1 MTTTRRQGPRA
12 FWVQVHLW
20 LGLTL
25 GVVGVLVGL
34 SGSILVY
41 DHEIDA
47 QLNPHR
53 YAISGPQVALPYADY
68 AQRAQAALD
77 GNARATGIRLPDQ
90 EAGPVIVFARADAGP
105 FQRVYLDP
113 PTGRVLATASGRDWL
128 GWLHG
133 FHESLTLREWKGREI
148 VGVVGIAMLIS
159 ALSGIYLWW
168 PAGRFRMRALG
179 FRRGFALDRN
189 LHYTFGI
196 WGALVLAVL
205 SFTGLFLA
213 YQDAGRA
220 VVAAFG
226 TVSPSPRGLQSA
238 PGRGDAI
245 APDEAVAIAQHRVA
259 NAGVI
264 GIGLPAGPRAVYR
277 VNLRETGDTAA
288 RSTTVVY
295 IDARSG
301 VILHAVD
308 QATRGGG
315 DTFLAWQRMLH
326 EGSALGIVWRF
337 LTFLGGMLPA
347 LLMVTGLIIWLRK
360 RAQRHSRAVAGRL
373 PAASGD

>member
-1 MTTTRRQGPRA
+1 MTTKRRPGLRA

-41 DHEIDA
+41 DREIDA

-68 AQRAQAALD
+68 AQRAQAALA

-90 EAGPVIVFARADAGP
+90 EPGPVVVFARADAGP

-113 PTGRVLATASGRDWL
+113 PTGSVLATASGRDWL
-128 GWLHG
+128 GWLHS

-148 VGVVGIAMLIS
+148 VGVVGIGMLIS

-168 PAGRFRMRALG
+168 PAGRLRMRALG

-213 YQDAGRA
+213 FQDAGRT

-238 PGRGDAI
+238 PGSGDAI

-259 NAGVI
+259 NADVI
-264 GIGLPAGPRAVYR
+264 GIGLPVGPRAAYR

-308 QATRGGG
+308 QATRGG
-315 DTFLAWQRMLH
+315 DAFLAWQRMLH

-360 RAQRHSRAVAGRL
+360 RRLRRSRTVAATYSAV
-373 PAASGD
+373 SGD